1 MIKMCIDLRNSY
13 FKNLNDVEFVLEYNK
28 KVTLENI
35 TDIAFDKEKYEQAIE
50 TAKLNNELELI
61 L

>member
-1 MIKMCIDLRNSY
+1 MCIDLRNSY

-50 TAKLNNELELI
+50 AAKLNNELELI